1 MLYVIGN
8 WSRLYTSSSDGL
20 SFNRISHHILGY
32 DGPTV
37 LVIKCQTAA
46 PTQEPVIIGVYCHEH
61 WVDSNRTHGSSFN
74 FLFALSP
81 ELKLIKARDRS
92 VGAFQWLNTRTYGL
106 PHGLGFGGSSDK
118 GEVESFRLWIPES
131 LESCVLR
138 TNCLTYEPGSL
149 LAADTRLATRAPSIQ
164 DNPTTTSLYKETS
177 STSTTYSSSPN
188 SQFFDIDCLEIWAC
202 GGNSL
207 IEKGLSKQKE
217 ARDIQQQHIDKAR
230 KVDKAQFF
238 SNPFDRE
245 MFLGNTV
252 GQQYSEDR

>member
-1 MLYVIGN
+1 M
-8 WSRLYTSSSDGL
+8 YTSSSDGL

-46 PTQEPVIIGVYCHEH
+46 HTQEPVIIGVYCHDH
-61 WVDSNRTHGSSFN
+61 WIDSNRTHGSSFN
-74 FLFALSP
+74 CLFALSP

-106 PHGLGFGGSSDK
+106 AHGLGFGGSSDK
-118 GEVESFRLWIPES
+118 GDVESFRLWIPES

-164 DNPTTTSLYKETS
+164 DTTS
-177 STSTTYSSSPN
+177 STAYSSSPN
-188 SQFFDIDCLEIWAC
+188 THYFDIDCLEIWAC

-207 IEKGLSKQKE
+207 VEKGLSKQKE

-252 GQQYSEDR
+252 GQQYTSEDR